1 MHPLRI
7 GAIYGFIAAV
17 VQVATIYV
25 NHKLLSTTNG
35 IVGFVGA
42 FLIPLVLLYLSGHF
56 AGRHKRLNEKT
67 TATSG
72 PNAILHG
79 TSAGI
84 TSGLIFIILV
94 GLSGKY
100 LGSFLGIV
108 HTHDIFGSVLGS
120 LGFVLA
126 FIGWFFAGVILG
138 SIGGLFGDSLAHK
151 QLKKA

>member
-1 MHPLRI
+1 MYRAAYALKQTICGGACASERCGRPANYAAPYLLRSM
-7 GAIYGFIAAV
+7 Y
-17 VQVATIYV
+17 
-25 NHKLLSTTNG
+25 LLN
-35 IVGFVGA
+35 
-42 FLIPLVLLYLSGHF
+42 IPLVLLYLSGHF

>member
-7 GAIYGFIAAV
+7 GSLYGLIAAV

-25 NHKLLSTTNG
+25 NHKVLSSANG
-35 IVGFVGA
+35 FVGFFGA

-56 AGRHKRLNEKT
+56 AGRHKRLTEKT

-79 TSAGI
+79 TSAGV

-100 LGSFLGIV
+100 LGSFLGIANA
-108 HTHDIFGSVLGS
+108 HDVFGSVLGA
-120 LGFVLA
+120 LGFVFAL
-126 FIGWFFAGVILG
+126 IGWFFAGLILG
-138 SIGGLFGDSLAHK
+138 SLGGLFGDSLAHK
-151 QLKKA
+151 QLKA